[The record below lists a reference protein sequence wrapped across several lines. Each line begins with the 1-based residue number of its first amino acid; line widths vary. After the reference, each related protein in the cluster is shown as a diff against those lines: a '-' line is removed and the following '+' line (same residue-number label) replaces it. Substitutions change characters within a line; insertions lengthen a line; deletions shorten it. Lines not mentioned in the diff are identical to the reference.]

1 MEGETK
7 MSISDFLLRQR
18 RNIEAMMAQYEGAI
32 EQLNEQVAALTR
44 TGEAMAAS
52 IPVVAPVD
60 LPNATEPAIIAE
72 EIT

>member
-18 RNIEAMMAQYEGAI
+18 RTIEAMMAQYEGAI